1 MSKSNKYGYAGA
13 DIPSQS
19 FGSNKGKF
27 DPAEINELVAGN
39 KWTQY
44 GQLELI
50 QTQTISSAS
59 CDFTSLSVNTY
70 DVHLF
75 VYSDLITP
83 SETQTEFTLRVSD
96 DGGTTYESSSYNFAN
111 QRGYASGTFNER
123 KSTSQAS
130 IRLFGDITGAS
141 NGKGNGY
148 CYMYHAGN
156 SERFT
161 LFTNHNSFYQTNS
174 AVAME
179 FGNGSYEVAST
190 INAVRFG
197 MGADSATNIESGT
210 ISAYGIRA
218 Y

>member
-19 FGSNKGKF
+19 FGSNKGLF
-27 DPAEINELVAGN
+27 DPAEINELVAEN

-96 DGGTTYESSSYNFAN
+96 DGGTSYETSNYHFGN
-111 QRGYASGTFNER
+111 QRGYGNGTFSER
-123 KSTSQAS
+123 RSTSQAS

-141 NGKGNGY
+141 NVAPLILRPLFVVFSLIVSVFKILLIRLVVPNLQSLGLRYLLDTHSHSK
-148 CYMYHAGN
+148 CKHYHHLDN
-156 SERFT
+156 
-161 LFTNHNSFYQTNS
+161 L
-174 AVAME
+174 
-179 FGNGSYEVAST
+179 
-190 INAVRFG
+190 
-197 MGADSATNIESGT
+197 
-210 ISAYGIRA
+210 
-218 Y
+218 